1 MFARNRRLLY
11 TIALFQGMVFYG
23 SIATIYR
30 QASGL
35 TIFQITLIESIS
47 LGVMLLLE
55 IPWGYAADRIGYKKT
70 IILCNFVFCLSKLV
84 FWMADSFTAFL
95 AERLLLSFVLS
106 GLSGCESAFLYI
118 NAGDRNAK
126 KVFAIHSVMSTFGLL
141 FAAVSFSLFFSSALR
156 LTALLTFVAYT
167 VSLLLSFF
175 LKNASGAAAA
185 QSKPGMTPAA
195 LLKTVVKDKRFLC
208 YLVACGFLIETNQTI
223 TVFLSQLQYLKSGI
237 PVRLFGYLYL
247 LLTCTGVF
255 AMGSASLGKRFGEPV
270 LALFAGGACLLMFI
284 GMPSYTGVLCIL
296 LIRASASLLY
306 PFMEDKKNRQAL
318 DTHRATVLSGYSMLM
333 SLIGIFTNLIFG
345 WLANIDIGLAM
356 LFGAALGGAG
366 FLLFLQS
373 RRGQSQN
380 D

>member
-1 MFARNRRLLY
+1 MFAKNRRLLY
-11 TIALFQGMVFYG
+11 AIAFFQGMVFYG

-35 TIFQITLIESIS
+35 TVFQITLIESIS

-55 IPWGYAADRIGYKKT
+55 IPWGYAADRIGYRKT

-84 FWMADSFTAFL
+84 FWMADGFAAFL

-126 KVFAIHSVMSTFGLL
+126 KVFALHSVMGTIGLL
-141 FAAVSFSLFFSSALR
+141 IAAVSFSLFLSSEFR
-156 LTALLTFVAYT
+156 LTAFLTFVAYA
-167 VSLLLSFF
+167 VSFALSLY
-175 LKNASGAAAA
+175 LKSAEGGAAEEARN
-185 QSKPGMTPAA
+185 PMPPAV

-208 YLVACGFLIETNQTI
+208 YLVACGFLAETNQTV

-237 PVRLFGYLYL
+237 PVRFFGYLYL
-247 LLTCTGVF
+247 LLTCTGVI
-255 AMGSASLGKRFGEPV
+255 AMGSASLGKKLGEPV
-270 LALFAGGACLLMFI
+270 LALLAGGACLLLFI
-284 GMPSYTGVLCIL
+284 GMPSHSSVLCIL
-296 LIRASASLLY
+296 LIRAAASLLY
-306 PFMEDKKNRQAL
+306 PMMEDKKNRQVL
-318 DTHRATVLSGYSMLM
+318 DANRATVLSGYSMLM
-333 SLIGIFTNLIFG
+333 SLIGIFTNLFFG
-345 WLANIDIGLAM
+345 WLADMDIGLAM

-366 FLLFLQS
+366 YLLFLQS
-373 RRGQSQN
+373 RRGQGQN